1 MRAFVRVHFQRGTF
15 IYRINTYFR
24 AQKRKGSF
32 IRNIHLIKLLFL
44 LVFLRISGFH
54 YAENGGIYLCFV
66 RLHTA

>member
-1 MRAFVRVHFQRGTF
+1 MRAFVRVHFQRGTS

-24 AQKRKGSF
+24 AQKRKVSF
-32 IRNIHLIKLLFL
+32 IRNAHLIKLHFL